1 MREIDYPV
9 MAQAFATHRERL
21 TPSPEAPEFRSL
33 TVRRDG
39 GQAAPMSSLE
49 TMAPKRKLPIA
60 RLAIAGVVLGA
71 MGVLVLREIGM
82 VRLVASLD
90 LLVATIRDMGPW
102 VFFIAMMILP
112 AMGAPLMAFNLV
124 AGEAFAP
131 QMTMPGVIVTVSAA
145 IAANLGLTYWL
156 ARYALRPLLTRVVA
170 RYGYSVP
177 RVTKDNALTV
187 TLLVRLTPGP
197 PFFLQGYLL
206 GLAEVPL
213 RLFMIVSWLAVLP
226 LALAGVV
233 LGKAAREGNMG
244 KIAAVLGFMVVVV
257 VAVHLVRR
265 RFANRE
271 RSSKFGARS
280 SENGNTERT

>member
-1 MREIDYPV
+1 MV
-9 MAQAFATHRERL
+9 
-21 TPSPEAPEFRSL
+21 
-33 TVRRDG
+33 
-39 GQAAPMSSLE
+39 
-49 TMAPKRKLPIA
+49 PKRKLPIV
-60 RLAIAGVVLGA
+60 RLAIAGVFLGA
-71 MGVLVLREIGM
+71 LGVLVLREIGM

-90 LLVATIRDMGPW
+90 LLVATIRDLGPW
-102 VFFIAMMILP
+102 VFFTAMMVLP

-131 QMTMPGVIVTVSAA
+131 QMTMPGVIITVSAA

-271 RSSKFGARS
+271 RSSKFGDRS
-280 SENGNTERT
+280 SENGNTERTT

>member
-1 MREIDYPV
+1 
-9 MAQAFATHRERL
+9 
-21 TPSPEAPEFRSL
+21 
-33 TVRRDG
+33 
-39 GQAAPMSSLE
+39 
-49 TMAPKRKLPIA
+49 
-60 RLAIAGVVLGA
+60 
-71 MGVLVLREIGM
+71 M

-102 VFFIAMMILP
+102 VFFTAMMILP

-156 ARYALRPLLTRVVA
+156 ARYALRPLLSRVVA

-257 VAVHLVRR
+257 VAVQLVRR

-271 RSSKFGARS
+271 RNAKVGDRS
-280 SENGNTERT
+280 SANANTERRT